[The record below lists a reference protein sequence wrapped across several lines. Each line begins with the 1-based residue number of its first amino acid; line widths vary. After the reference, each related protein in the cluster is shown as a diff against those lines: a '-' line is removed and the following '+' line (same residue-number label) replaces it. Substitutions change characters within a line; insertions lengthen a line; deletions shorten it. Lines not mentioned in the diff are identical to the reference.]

1 MDVFHRV
8 GTFELAPEQESS
20 SFFRESLDE
29 WTDLDCTAQFSA
41 FAAEVWPLTDSLAL
55 VLFNREKVRLLS
67 VPSRW
72 RLPSADDAVVAVCGV
87 CVCVY
92 VCVCADC

>member
-1 MDVFHRV
+1 VDVFHRV

-55 VLFNREKVRLLS
+55 VLFNREKVRPLS
-67 VPSRW
+67 VPSRL
-72 RLPSADDAVVAVCGV
+72 RFPSAGDAVGAVCACAVCGV
-87 CVCVY
+87 
-92 VCVCADC
+92 ADC